1 MYQVQ
6 QGPVLH
12 VSAYRITLETG
23 VKLELVSIAVTTGD
37 IASRK
42 RDKVRI

>member
-6 QGPVLH
+6 QGRVPH
-12 VSAYRITLETG
+12 ASAYRITLGTG

-37 IASRK
+37 VASRK